1 MRTVNP
7 YTIRLVTTGT
17 TIADK
22 QIVLPLGNAF
32 DGIGQNEQIEDY
44 VSVLADDA
52 INPIV
57 DYEKMR
63 YSPVITSGGTKP
75 TDSTLQYDFFFYG
88 KPKWDDYKIIKKDD
102 TANRFEDTPWRDAIL
117 YATPST
123 FKYGV
128 VNAILKWSLS
138 SAVLLRSYKAP
149 QPTTQVANTH
159 LNSNQIETNYF
170 VNGVHYN
177 QATSNP
183 HHLNITATKNIYTA
197 GDSFVFDEVYASL
210 ASPTSPSHYVMA
222 RNINISGYLEL
233 RDIPAGATI
242 TIKMRTGGYPA
253 ASFDQGV
260 LLDTKGYEFTYEGS
274 SQPTNEELYTSY
286 PTNNIPSTYIE
297 HSFKGYTNSFFRLD
311 FYDSVLEEAQNLL
324 FTDIMTVSEGKDPA
338 EAVFYPK
345 LTHNGATQNFYLYWL
360 KDDPIIKEKGYRDV
374 WMIAR
379 FFNAATGQV
388 TQFMNIAEPAIYS
401 LFPTI
406 NQYQTLFK
414 YTKVRLYEDYT
425 YMICQR
431 HMASDVP
438 ANSNSSDDWNWMVE
452 DSGAVGSERLILIQI
467 RTKS

>member
-88 KPKWDDYKIIKKDD
+88 KPKWDDYKITKKSPD
-102 TANRFEDTPWRDAIL
+102 TQVFDWNWGAGTVSNDNRLIIYPTP
-117 YATPST
+117 TT
-123 FKYGV
+123 FKYNV
-128 VNAILKWSLS
+128 VGAVIKWSLKS
-138 SAVLLRSYKAP
+138 PFMSY
-149 QPTTQVANTH
+149 
-159 LNSNQIETNYF
+159 EDW
-170 VNGVHYN
+170 G
-177 QATSNP
+177 
-183 HHLNITATKNIYTA
+183 ATKTQNDIDNTILTA
-197 GDSFVFDEVYASL
+197 NEIKVQYEINNTAVTIITTPGFSYNNSETIV
-210 ASPTSPSHYVMA
+210 TPSSSIMVSQQPGALGIPPMNTWN
-222 RNINISGYLEL
+222 RNINISGKLEVNGISPG
-233 RDIPAGATI
+233 DTI
-242 TIKMRTGGYPA
+242 TIQVRT
-253 ASFDQGV
+253 DTLGV
-260 LLDTKGYEFTYEGS
+260 EGNTSGYEFTYEGS

-431 HMASDVP
+431 HMALDVP